1 MDRCLARS
9 FVAGARFF
17 TTAIWDFT
25 LHTGSSLSASSVT
38 LDECV
43 ALMVCFFHGH
53 GSVEGDELP
62 HTYYMEGD
70 GVRFSDA
77 LADIAFSLWRDG
89 FSHTCV

>member
-1 MDRCLARS
+1 M
-9 FVAGARFF
+9 
-17 TTAIWDFT
+17 
-25 LHTGSSLSASSVT
+25 
-38 LDECV
+38 

-89 FSHTCV
+89 FSHTCM